1 MATAGTDAARFDP
14 EASRSA
20 MDKMSINIPKPQVK
34 MSINIP
40 VSSDGEF
47 SLNRQGQRCVE
58 KARAVHIQVM
68 RIREEDEHLRE
79 DLRERVNPRDR
90 IEFLPIASQMKDAFF
105 RYSRATFPSP
115 LGRKAGVR
123 SL

>member
-47 SLNRQGQRCVE
+47 SLNRQGQRFE

-68 RIREEDEHLRE
+68 RIREEDEHLGEDWRE
-79 DLRERVNPRDR
+79 GVNPKDG
-90 IEFLPIASQMKDAFF
+90 IAFLPMEDVFF
-105 RYSRATFPSP
+105 RYSKATLPSP
-115 LGRKAGVR
+115 LGINARVR